1 MELDRL
7 AEMQGHNLL
16 SSLCG
21 LMYLPITIRGVLISA
36 LLDSG
41 ACNNFISER
50 LAQELKLTTRP
61 LRKTFVVRSA
71 SGANLEIRF
80 FVHAKL
86 CFGQFT
92 LNLALRVAKMAPT
105 LILGMPFLLGFNP
118 IIDWQKLEISLRIRG
133 RLYTVKAD
141 AGPYTGLSQA
151 NLSSSYLAPIQE
163 SPAEQMGIELL
174 LCNIADLVPEDEL
187 FLVQLKPMEEL
198 DVKQTI
204 APELNYVLA
213 KFRDVFDTPPP
224 GLPPYMGLY
233 HYIRLFPGA
242 QPPTHRLYRMSPAE
256 EAELHTQL
264 QKYLSQG
271 FIEKAQSPFGAG
283 VLFAKKKDGSF
294 RLCVDYRAL
303 NRLTIKDRYPM
314 PRIVC

>member
-1 MELDRL
+1 M
-7 AEMQGHNLL
+7 
-16 SSLCG
+16 
-21 LMYLPITIRGVLISA
+21 
-36 LLDSG
+36 
-41 ACNNFISER
+41 
-50 LAQELKLTTRP
+50 
-61 LRKTFVVRSA
+61 
-71 SGANLEIRF
+71 
-80 FVHAKL
+80 
-86 CFGQFT
+86 
-92 LNLALRVAKMAPT
+92 
-105 LILGMPFLLGFNP
+105 
-118 IIDWQKLEISLRIRG
+118 
-133 RLYTVKAD
+133 
-141 AGPYTGLSQA
+141 
-151 NLSSSYLAPIQE
+151 APIQE

-256 EAELHTQL
+256 EAELQTQL

-283 VLFAKKKDGSF
+283 VLVAKKKDGSF